1 MDEGLSPRDHPLLRW
16 RIVRFPE
23 VNSTQDVARELGEV
37 GTVVV
42 AEVQRRG
49 RGRRGAVWRSPKG
62 GLWLS
67 AVLPPPPPAHIQV
80 AAAVARSLAKAF
92 SLPIHVNPPNDL
104 ELRGRKL
111 GGVLVETSYL
121 GEAAGPVVVGIG
133 INVNNPIPEELK
145 GMAISFQEVL
155 GRELELEAVLQAVLA
170 AIGSL
175 LV

>member
-1 MDEGLSPRDHPLLRW
+1 MDGGPTRRDHPLFRW

-23 VNSTQDVARELGEV
+23 VDSTQDVARELGEV

-49 RGRRGAVWRSPKG
+49 RGRRGTVWRSPKG

-67 AVLPPPPPAHIQV
+67 AVLPPPAPTHIHV
-80 AAAVARSLAKAF
+80 AAAVARSLGKTF
-92 SLPIHVNPPNDL
+92 SLPIHVDPPNDL
-104 ELRGRKL
+104 ELCGRKL

-121 GEAAGPVVVGIG
+121 GEAAGIAVVGIG

-145 GMAISFQEVL
+145 GMAISLREVL
-155 GRELELEAVLQAVLA
+155 GRETELENVLRSVLA
-170 AIGSL
+170 ALDSFT
-175 LV
+175 